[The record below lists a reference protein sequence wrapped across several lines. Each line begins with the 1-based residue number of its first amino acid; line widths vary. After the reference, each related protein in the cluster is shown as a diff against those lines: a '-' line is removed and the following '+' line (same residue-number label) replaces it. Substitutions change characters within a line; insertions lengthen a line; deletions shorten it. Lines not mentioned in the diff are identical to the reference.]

1 MRSRVRYAG
10 LLTASLVAG
19 VFVGGSG
26 LPVEAAPTA
35 PPGYTIDWP
44 AVRTAPPAPREE
56 AKGDFTCSIERNTS
70 DTTAARLLA
79 IAECLYPPRNLVAR
93 MAEQKGYEFG
103 SDTVGV
109 PLWWSKGT
117 NERRIPYAATR
128 AALEFYLKLTQK
140 YRDREYREPGTQ
152 PMFSSALV
160 YRASSARREEFELED
175 KSFRDVYV
183 ANVVMS
189 WTYDNGTFLPFV
201 ASRRTVVFTP
211 AGEILAVDGDGQAT
225 EEVSI
230 SANRDVGRQR
240 QLMR

>member
-1 MRSRVRYAG
+1 MRSRMRFAG
-10 LLTASLVAG
+10 LVTASFVAG
-19 VFVGGSG
+19 VVIGGSRF
-26 LPVEAAPTA
+26 PVDAAPTA
-35 PPGYTIDWP
+35 PPGYSIDWS
-44 AVRTAPPAPREE
+44 AVRTPPPAPREE
-56 AKGDFTCSIERNTS
+56 GKGDFTCSVVRNAS
-70 DTTAARLLA
+70 DTTASRLLA
-79 IAECLYPPRNLVAR
+79 IAECVYPPRHLVAR

-128 AALEFYLKLTQK
+128 AALEYYLKLTQK

-152 PMFSSALV
+152 PMFTSALV
-160 YRASSARREEFELED
+160 YRASIARQEEFALEE

-183 ANVVMS
+183 AHVVMS

-201 ASRRTVVFTP
+201 ASRRIVVFTP

-230 SANRDVGRQR
+230 SANRDIGRQR